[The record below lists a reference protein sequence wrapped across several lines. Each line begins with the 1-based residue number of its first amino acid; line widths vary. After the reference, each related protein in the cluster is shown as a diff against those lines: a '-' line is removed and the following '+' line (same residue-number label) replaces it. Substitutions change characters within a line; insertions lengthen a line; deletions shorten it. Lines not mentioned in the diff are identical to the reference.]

1 VVVKINAIEVAPG
14 RGPELEERFARRA
27 AEVESMPG
35 FLGFELLRPIE
46 GETRYFVYTRWESE
60 EAFRAWVESPEFTRG
75 HAQAA
80 RDSGGAVAHGSALLG
95 FEVVQ
100 RVEGTVA
107 MTDPPT
113 PS

>member
-1 VVVKINAIEVAPG
+1 MVVKINALDVAPG
-14 RGPELEERFARRA
+14 KDAELEERFARRA

-35 FLGFELLRPIE
+35 FLGFELLRPVE

-60 EAFRAWVESPEFTRG
+60 AAFRAWVESPAFTRG

-80 RDSGGAVAHGSALLG
+80 RDSGGAVAHGSALLS

-100 RVEGTVA
+100 KVDATSVTAG
-107 MTDPPT
+107 
-113 PS
+113 